1 MKMTVEFNSIADLAN
16 FSKFIDQRLAEEQK
30 AKEIDNLNYQLGMA
44 KQQLERAYARLRFKD
59 DSMDKVYKL
68 PVNSLP
74 IKARTLNCLISDGI
88 ETIGEII
95 AASEQDRLRKIVNFG
110 KGSYIDLQE
119 ALAKTHNIIIERK

>member
-16 FSKFIDQRLAEEQK
+16 FSKFIDQRLEEEQRTRELNNLRGQLDL
-30 AKEIDNLNYQLGMA
+30 AKE
-44 KQQLERAYARLRFKD
+44 QLERAYARLRFKD
-59 DSMDKVYKL
+59 DKLENIYKL

-74 IKARTLNCLISDGI
+74 IKARTLNCLISDGL
-88 ETIGEII
+88 ETIGEVI
-95 AASEQDRLRKIVNFG
+95 AANAADRLRKIVNFG